1 MWNQELSR
9 IFDFVVEQE
18 SNALRNYKA
27 LPSESKHQSQS
38 VPIPSE
44 IIEEASDSTSSVSF
58 LGRLA
63 DDIIRSGP

>member
-18 SNALRNYKA
+18 SNAFRNYKA
-27 LPSESKHQSQS
+27 SESKHQSQS

-63 DDIIRSGP
+63 DDIIRSGH